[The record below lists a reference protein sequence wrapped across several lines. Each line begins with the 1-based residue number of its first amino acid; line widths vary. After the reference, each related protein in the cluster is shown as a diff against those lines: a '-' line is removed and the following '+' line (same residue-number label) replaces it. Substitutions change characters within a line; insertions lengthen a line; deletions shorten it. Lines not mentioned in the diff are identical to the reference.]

1 MSKVNDI
8 LRTGVLLDITSNTL
22 DRHLIIKS
30 QEKDV
35 FKQKE
40 KYQLY
45 ELNKKKKKDLF
56 KIYKKD
62 YKKTM
67 PQKHKW
73 IYTFYLTSIILP
85 IIIILSSL
93 ACFIF
98 IDDIV
103 IGIILLIFGLMLCYI
118 PYFTYKISLNSQAY
132 DSFYYSNNEKI
143 LLTENGFNYYYY
155 DIRYDYVEQVSMFKF
170 EIDYK
175 KIKYVEY
182 DKRVDELFVYGNID
196 IYEYKDNEW
205 KLLEIANKKDNSEPT
220 GVLIQ
225 NVYDVNLIDLF
236 KKNNVTIEEYNYLD
250 RRKKEELAEK
260 MGV

>member
-67 PQKHKW
+67 TQKHKW
-73 IYTFYLTSIILP
+73 VFTFYLTSIILP

-93 ACFIF
+93 VCFIF

-103 IGIILLIFGLMLCYI
+103 IGIILLIFGLMFCYL

-132 DSFYYSNNEKI
+132 DNFYYSNNEKI

-155 DIRYDYVEQVSMFKF
+155 DIRYDYLEQVSMFKF

-182 DKRVDELFVYGNID
+182 DKRVDELFVYGNIG
-196 IYEYKDNEW
+196 IYKYKDNEW
-205 KLLEIANKKDNSEPT
+205 KLIKFENKKDNSTPT